1 MLLKKKIPM
10 RYVLGKIKVELGL
23 VLAYTI
29 LFEIFHHYF
38 INISVE
44 IPIAIPTMVGTII
57 SLLLAF
63 KSNQAY
69 DRWWEA
75 RIIWGSIV
83 NESRTLIRQMLT
95 FYKDPDFSVEASE
108 FKENFTKRQ
117 IAWCYSLGQSLRN
130 NNAIEPIKDFVNKEE
145 LNFVKNHQNV
155 PNAILLL
162 HAKDLRIARKD
173 KRLNTYQQVEIDKT
187 LSRLCDAMG
196 KCERIKNTIFPTTY
210 SMYIRMTLC
219 LFVLLLPF
227 GLVSLLSWFAIPL
240 ITVIGGMFFLIERMA
255 IHLQDPFE
263 NRPTDTPVTTISNTI
278 EKNLMQMLNEY
289 QSEFDII
296 NEFALK
302 SEPTAKAKNNAYFVL

>member
-1 MLLKKKIPM
+1 MLLKKRIPM

-23 VLAYTI
+23 VMTYTI

-38 INISVE
+38 INVSVD

-83 NESRTLIRQMLT
+83 NESRTLVRQMLT
-95 FYKDPDFSVEASE
+95 FYKDPEFSVEANE

-117 IAWCYSLGQSLRN
+117 IAWCYSLGQALRN
-130 NNAIEPIKDFVNKEE
+130 KDAIKPIKELISEE
-145 LNFVKNHQNV
+145 EVNFVKNHQNI

-162 HAKDLRIARKD
+162 HARDLRIARKD
-173 KRLNTYQQVEIDKT
+173 KRLNAYQQVEIDKT
-187 LSRLCDAMG
+187 LTRLCDAMG

-219 LFVLLLPF
+219 LFILLLPF
-227 GLVSLLSWFAIPL
+227 GLISLLSWFAIPL
-240 ITVIGGMFFLIERMA
+240 ITVIAGMFFLIEKMA

-296 NEFALK
+296 KEFDLK
-302 SEPTAKAKNNAYFVL
+302 PEIKKAENNAYFVL

>member
-1 MLLKKKIPM
+1 MLLKKRIPM
-10 RYVLGKIKVELGL
+10 KYVLGKIKVELAL
-23 VLAYTI
+23 LLAYTT

-38 INISVE
+38 INISVDV
-44 IPIAIPTMVGTII
+44 PIAIPTMIGTII

-83 NESRTLIRQMLT
+83 NESRTLVRQILT
-95 FYKDPDFSVEASE
+95 FYKDPDFSVEANE
-108 FKENFTKRQ
+108 FKKNFTKRQ
-117 IAWCYSLGQSLRN
+117 IAWCYSLGQALRN
-130 NNAIEPIKDFVNKEE
+130 KDAIKPIKNLISEEE
-145 LNFVKNHQNV
+145 LRFVKNHQNI

-162 HAKDLRIARKD
+162 HARDLRIARKQ
-173 KRLNTYQQVEIDKT
+173 KRFNTYQQVEIDNT
-187 LSRLCDAMG
+187 LTRLCDAMG

-227 GLVSLLSWFAIPL
+227 GLISLLSWFAIPL
-240 ITVIGGMFFLIERMA
+240 ITIIGGTFFLIEKMA

-263 NRPTDTPVTTISNTI
+263 NRPTDTPVTAISNTI

-289 QSEFDII
+289 QSEFHII
-296 NEFALK
+296 KEFDLK
-302 SEPTAKAKNNAYFVL
+302 SEPVKLSGKEYYIL

>member
-1 MLLKKKIPM
+1 MLLKKRIPM
-10 RYVLGKIKVELGL
+10 KYVIGKIKVELIL
-23 VLAYTI
+23 VLTYTI

-38 INISVE
+38 ADISVDV
-44 IPIAIPTMVGTII
+44 PIALPTMIGTII

-75 RIIWGSIV
+75 RIIWGAIV
-83 NESRTLIRQMLT
+83 NESRTLVRQILT
-95 FYKDPDFSVEASE
+95 FYKDPDFSVEANE

-117 IAWCYSLGQSLRN
+117 IAWCHSLGQALRGKD
-130 NNAIEPIKDFVNKEE
+130 AIKPLKDLISEEE
-145 LNFVKNHQNV
+145 LNFVKNHQNI

-162 HAKDLRIARKD
+162 HARDLRIARKE
-173 KRLNTYQQVEIDKT
+173 RRINTYQQVEIDNT

-210 SMYIRMTLC
+210 SMYIRLTLC
-219 LFVLLLPF
+219 LFIFLLPF
-227 GLVSLLSWFAIPL
+227 GLIDVLSWFAIPL
-240 ITVIGGMFFLIERMA
+240 ITAIAAAFFLIERMA

-263 NRPTDTPVTTISNTI
+263 NRPTDTPVTAIANTI

-296 NEFALK
+296 KEFNLK
-302 SEPTAKAKNNAYFVL
+302 PEPKKIENAYYVL

>member
-1 MLLKKKIPM
+1 MLLKKRIPM
-10 RYVLGKIKVELGL
+10 RYVLGKIKVELAL
-23 VLAYTI
+23 VMTYTI

-38 INISVE
+38 INVAIE

-83 NESRTLIRQMLT
+83 NESRTLVRQMLT
-95 FYKDPDFSVEASE
+95 FYKDPGFSVEANE

-117 IAWCYSLGQSLRN
+117 IAWCYSLGQALRN
-130 NNAIEPIKDFVNKEE
+130 KDAIKPIKDLISEEE
-145 LNFVKNHQNV
+145 LNFVKNHQNI

-162 HAKDLRIARKD
+162 HGRDLRIAKKG
-173 KRLNTYQQVEIDKT
+173 KRLNVYQQVEIDNT

-219 LFVLLLPF
+219 LFILLLPF
-227 GLVSLLSWFAIPL
+227 GLISLLSWFAVPL
-240 ITVIGGMFFLIERMA
+240 ITIIGGTFFLIEKMA

-263 NRPTDTPVTTISNTI
+263 NRPTDTPVTAISNTI

-296 NEFALK
+296 KEFDLQPDLK
-302 SEPTAKAKNNAYFVL
+302 KAENNAYFVL

>member
-1 MLLKKKIPM
+1 MLLKKRIPM
-10 RYVLGKIKVELGL
+10 RYVLGKIKVELAL
-23 VLAYTI
+23 VMTYTI

-38 INISVE
+38 INVAIE

-83 NESRTLIRQMLT
+83 NESRTLVRQMLT
-95 FYKDPDFSVEASE
+95 FYKDPGFSVEANE

-117 IAWCYSLGQSLRN
+117 IAWCYSLGQALRN
-130 NNAIEPIKDFVNKEE
+130 KDAIKPIKDLISEEE
-145 LNFVKNHQNV
+145 LNFVKNHQNI

-162 HAKDLRIARKD
+162 HGRDLRIAKKE
-173 KRLNTYQQVEIDKT
+173 KRLNPYQQVEIDNT

-219 LFVLLLPF
+219 LFILLLPF
-227 GLVSLLSWFAIPL
+227 GLISLLSWFAVPL
-240 ITVIGGMFFLIERMA
+240 ITIIGGTFFLIEKMA

-263 NRPTDTPVTTISNTI
+263 NRPTDTPVTAISNTI

-296 NEFALK
+296 KEFDLK
-302 SEPTAKAKNNAYFVL
+302 PDLKIAENNAYFVL